1 MCVCVYMCVCI
12 YIYIYIY
19 IISIY
24 IYIYIYVHTH
34 TYMTCFRNPLL
45 NKMIR
50 GGHSL
55 TLGQKEHKP
64 SRITMTIHKIDF
76 AWRS

>member
-1 MCVCVYMCVCI
+1 
-12 YIYIYIY
+12 
-19 IISIY
+19 
-24 IYIYIYVHTH
+24 
-34 TYMTCFRNPLL
+34 MTCFRNPLL
-45 NKMIR
+45 NKMMR